1 MTRSE
6 PDASSTI
13 SGGSMKQPLKACVAC
28 VVVLVPAAC
37 ASRAAPDISGRWAP
51 VNHFDSRAQ
60 EIPLYPAYEF
70 YAAPLDRTVKTMLAR
85 WAHDSKM
92 TLDYQPGSDFTLYEP
107 VSRIRTTDLRQ
118 ALAQLSSL
126 YVADQLDAALVD
138 NAIIVRRSASPARQ
152 SQAAG
157 QDNAAPTIP
166 PAVNAPSTL
175 AMPPASHQ

>member
-1 MTRSE
+1 
-6 PDASSTI
+6 
-13 SGGSMKQPLKACVAC
+13 MKQPLKACVAC

-37 ASRAAPDISGRWAP
+37 ASRPASGISGRWMP

-107 VSRIRTTDLRQ
+107 VSRIRATDLRQ

-138 NAIIVRRSASPARQ
+138 NTIVVRRSASPARQ
-152 SQAAG
+152 AQAAG
-157 QDNAAPTIP
+157 WGHAASLLL
-166 PAVNAPSTL
+166 PATNAPSAL

>member
-1 MTRSE
+1 MTRGE
-6 PDASSTI
+6 PDVSSTI

-28 VVVLVPAAC
+28 VVVLVTAAC
-37 ASRAAPDISGRWAP
+37 ASRPAPDISGRWMP
-51 VNHFDSRAQ
+51 VNHFDSRVQ

-70 YAAPLDRTVKTMLAR
+70 YAAPLDRTVKTMLGR
-85 WAHDSKM
+85 WARDSKM

-126 YVADQLDAALVD
+126 YAAGQLDAALVD
-138 NAIIVRRSASPARQ
+138 NTIVVLHSASPARQ
-152 SQAAG
+152 AQAAG
-157 QDNAAPTIP
+157 RDHAAPTTLHAI
-166 PAVNAPSTL
+166 NAPSTL